1 MSRLKKSLKEKI
13 LEQLQLGDPLTKI
26 IKAKGMPSLST
37 VYREMRDDEEFNDQI
52 TKARING
59 AHTWGDKAM
68 EILEQNYTPQEMGI
82 VREKLVHIRWL
93 MSKLIPNYN
102 DKLVNEHK
110 GENKIVFSW
119 EDPNL
124 KADDKDLMR
133 TIRSSDNNQQL
144 LPVNPEINPDT
155 K

>member
-1 MSRLKKSLKEKI
+1 MSKLNKSLKEKI

-26 IKAKGMPSLST
+26 IKGKGMVSLST
-37 VYREMRDDEEFNDQI
+37 IYREMRDDKEFNDQI

-68 EILEQNYTPQEMGI
+68 EILEQNYTPQEMSI
-82 VREKLVHIRWL
+82 VREKLIHIRWL

-102 DKLVNEHK
+102 DKLINEHK

-124 KADDKDLMR
+124 KGNDTDLTR
-133 TIRSSDNNQQL
+133 TLRGSDETPKLPANN
-144 LPVNPEINPDT
+144 PDSNPDT
-155 K
+155 P

>member
-1 MSRLKKSLKEKI
+1 MSKLNKSLKEKI

-26 IKAKGMPSLST
+26 IKTKGMPSLST
-37 VYREMRDDEEFNDQI
+37 VYREMRDDTEFNDHI

-68 EILEQNYTPQEMGI
+68 EILEQNYTPQEMSI
-82 VREKLVHIRWL
+82 VREKLIHIRWL

-102 DKLVNEHK
+102 DKLINEHK

-124 KADDKDLMR
+124 KGNDTDLTR
-133 TIRSSDNNQQL
+133 TLRGSDETQKLPANN
-144 LPVNPEINPDT
+144 PDSNPDT
-155 K
+155 P

>member
-1 MSRLKKSLKEKI
+1 MSKLNKSLKEKI

-26 IKAKGMPSLST
+26 IKGKGMVSLST
-37 VYREMRDDEEFNDQI
+37 IYREMRDDTKFNDDI

-68 EILEQNYTPQEMGI
+68 EILEQNYTPQEMSI
-82 VREKLVHIRWL
+82 VREKLIHIRWL

-102 DKLVNEHK
+102 DKLINEHK

-124 KADDKDLMR
+124 KGNDTDLTR
-133 TIRSSDNNQQL
+133 TLRGSDETPKLPTNN
-144 LPVNPEINPDT
+144 PDSNPDT
-155 K
+155 P